1 MHNSLFHIYRNTPF
15 GRETLLHSIY
25 FSKQLQLRLNIY
37 IPRNPKF
44 LMYFDPHT
52 VQVDLDASYLKDPKT
67 AQGHV
72 EGILKEHG
80 TQGRFFEPSE
90 YTASSLPDIP
100 ATYGFM
106 TCPRVISELS
116 SSIRLGRIG
125 SKVRS
130 ILKHAAFPL
139 LIPSQTF
146 KPWTSLCVMFGGSIN
161 GVKSLQLG
169 LQLAKRSGMPL
180 DVFTQAEGGNAK
192 KDYEHIIRS
201 RSLEAEFTK
210 QVRSWYFQEGRDLS
224 TNLFDVPHAALVIM
238 GIYGHGLVK
247 DVMFGNT
254 TEAVQTTLP
263 NSLLLVGP
271 GFKYH
276 PLYIS

>member
-25 FSKQLQLRLNIY
+25 FSKQLELRLSLY
-37 IPRNPKF
+37 IPKTPKF

-52 VQVDLDASYLKDPKT
+52 VQVDLDSSYLRDPRT
-67 AQGHV
+67 APEHV
-72 EGILKEHG
+72 QEILAENQAAAKL
-80 TQGRFFEPSE
+80 FESTE
-90 YTASSLPDIP
+90 YTASNLPDIP
-100 ATYGFM
+100 TDYGFM

-116 SSIRLGRIG
+116 STIRLGRIG

-139 LIPSQTF
+139 LLPSQTY
-146 KPWTSLCVMFGGSIN
+146 KPWSSVCVMFGGSSN
-161 GVKSLQLG
+161 GVKSLQVG
-169 LQLAKRSGMPL
+169 FQLAKRSGVPV
-180 DVFTQAEGGNAK
+180 DVFTQAEGGNTRQ
-192 KDYEHIIRS
+192 DYEQIIRS
-201 RSLEAEFTK
+201 RGLEAPFTE
-210 QVRSWYFQEGRDLS
+210 QVRNWHFQDKKELS
-224 TNLFDVPHAALVIM
+224 LNLFHVPHDALVVM

-254 TEAVQTTLP
+254 TEVVQTTLP

-271 GFKYH
+271 RFKHH
-276 PLYIS
+276 PLCSS